1 MSDFYDMDYPND
13 EDSDEDGD
21 DENGVQW
28 CDTAS

>member
-28 CDTAS
+28 SDAAS